1 MADRPS
7 YMPYGGLPVSLPRP
21 SPWTAEF
28 PDRELEGRFRSERS
42 RGMRGTFLVVLALIL
57 AMLGALV
64 SLDLSRLE
72 AEWLSLALGLRGIFA
87 VMLVAA
93 AVSVW
98 RWPERL
104 LTVAPLTGIGVT
116 LLTLALTFVYG
127 LEHSNPALDVSQF
140 AFVGVVFVLLLPN
153 TGRWRWGLT
162 VVLLLATWGVV
173 LGSAAGAEEAE
184 ARLAGLFVSFVLL
197 ALLAIAHREDTLRH
211 WQFAAMDRLVR
222 MSTTDPLTG
231 VANRRGFFDAAEAAR
246 HRTRLEG
253 EPLTVVLLDLDH
265 FKGVNDRHGHAVGD
279 ELLRRVAR
287 VLIDALKPGETLARL
302 GGEEFGV
309 LLPGVPLERAEKRA
323 QGLRSEVEALCV
335 QSGNAVVRMTA
346 SVGVAAW
353 MPEESIDAVLARADL
368 GMYEAKAEGR
378 NCVRVQA
385 DDAA

>member
-42 RGMRGTFLVVLALIL
+42 RGMRGTFLVVLAVIL
-57 AMLGALV
+57 AVLLALIPM
-64 SLDLSRLE
+64 DLARLE
-72 AEWLSLALGLRGIFA
+72 GGWLVTALGLRALF
-87 VMLVAA
+87 A
-93 AVSVW
+93 AVLLTGAVAIW
-98 RWPERL
+98 RWPDHL
-104 LTVAPLTGIGVT
+104 LALAPLVGIGVAT
-116 LLTLALTFVYG
+116 LTVGLSGVYG
-127 LEHSNPALDVSQF
+127 QGNAMSVLDISQF
-140 AFVGVVFVLLLPN
+140 VFIGVVFVLLLPN
-153 TGRWRWGLT
+153 TGRWRWVLT
-162 VVLLLATWGVV
+162 GVLLLATWGVV
-173 LGSAAGAEEAE
+173 MMDEGDAADS
-184 ARLAGLFVSFVLL
+184 RVHLAALFVSGVLL
-197 ALLAIAHREDTLRH
+197 ALLAIAHREDVLRR
-211 WQFAAMDRLVR
+211 WQFVALDRLVR

-279 ELLRRVAR
+279 EVLRSVAR
-287 VLIDALKPGETLARL
+287 VLRDTLRPGETLARL

-323 QGLRSEVEALCV
+323 QGLRSEVETLCV
-335 QSGNAVVRMTA
+335 QSGYAVVRMTA